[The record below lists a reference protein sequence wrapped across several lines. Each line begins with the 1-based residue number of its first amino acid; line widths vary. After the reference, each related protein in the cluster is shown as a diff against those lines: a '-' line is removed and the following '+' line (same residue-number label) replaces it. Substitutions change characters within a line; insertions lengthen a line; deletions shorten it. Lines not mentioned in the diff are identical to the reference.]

1 MEFDGTAISVYD
13 LKHNII
19 VKAALGDGS
28 EFDLLIYNEDG
39 IEYADD
45 NVMIPRSTSVTARR
59 IPPKKPGQGNAA
71 RYMKDKMPA
80 PGKNS
85 SRKEAMSKAAAA
97 KAKPTPVADLS
108 SMINDNM
115 TEEQKMTAMF
125 QAQGQAWTAQQ
136 EEMAGQTKVHFNK
149 NSGSNG
155 QQIKVPEH
163 DPPPG
168 YVCYRCNM
176 KGHWIQVCPTNE
188 DPNFDNK
195 PKVKRTTGIPRS
207 FLKTV
212 EKPVAVINDGTM
224 DDAKGPAGVMINA
237 EGESVIWEPSR
248 FDAYRRLA

>member
-39 IEYADD
+39 VGKYLDLVSQPDTNSLIEYADD

-59 IPPKKPGQGNAA
+59 MPPKKPGQGNAA

-125 QAQGQAWTAQQ
+125 QAQGQAWSAQQ
-136 EEMAGQTKVHFNK
+136 EEMAG
-149 NSGSNG
+149 
-155 QQIKVPEH
+155 
-163 DPPPG
+163 
-168 YVCYRCNM
+168 
-176 KGHWIQVCPTNE
+176 
-188 DPNFDNK
+188 
-195 PKVKRTTGIPRS
+195 
-207 FLKTV
+207 
-212 EKPVAVINDGTM
+212 
-224 DDAKGPAGVMINA
+224 
-237 EGESVIWEPSR
+237 
-248 FDAYRRLA
+248 